1 MESFGFD
8 ELGQI
13 LATKTSR
20 RGALKAAASGAGGIG
35 SPLPPGRPVPPP
47 VGLAADPVRDAGRRL
62 TAAVEPDQVPL
73 PTVRLSVGTA
83 DADVAP

>member
-1 MESFGFD
+1 MESYGFD

-20 RGALKAAASGAGGIG
+20 RGALKAVAGGAGGIG
-35 SPLPPGRPVPPP
+35 SPLPPGRPAPPS
-47 VGLAADPVRDAGRRL
+47 VGMATDPVRDAERRL

-73 PTVRLSVGTA
+73 PTVRLSIGVA
-83 DADVAP
+83 EPDAAP